1 MIDIILKE
9 NKKNYTLPLKASDWA
24 EIKSLIDDSVIND
37 YEFEVDTNNAYYDML
52 PLHADLEQLD
62 KIAKDLEVLENRT
75 EINWL
80 RAIYDADEL
89 GKITLKTSLLKQSKI
104 EAAIAALFE
113 KKYYFDE
120 CMDEADYAKQEY
132 NIGNLDYLNI
142 SEEVA
147 DCLDWEKIYD
157 KFLAEKAI
165 KINGGILTIV

>member
-52 PLHADLEQLD
+52 PLHTDLEQLD
-62 KIAKDLEVLENRT
+62 KIAKDLEILENRT

-89 GKITLKTSLLKQSKI
+89 GKIKLKTSLLKH
-104 EAAIAALFE
+104 
-113 KKYYFDE
+113 
-120 CMDEADYAKQEY
+120 
-132 NIGNLDYLNI
+132 G
-142 SEEVA
+142 
-147 DCLDWEKIYD
+147 
-157 KFLAEKAI
+157 
-165 KINGGILTIV
+165 